1 MYQIN
6 ALDQFDVT
14 DYAGDVFQLKDT
26 TTPDAVLVRSSQVPD
41 DLISHRLLLV
51 ARSGIGTNT
60 INIPACTAN
69 GTAVFNTPGANANA
83 VKELVVQCLFRY
95 VRPLYPAIKNTT
107 TLTADNLQDAA
118 EATRKDYIGEELY
131 GKTVGILGLGAI
143 GQRLANT
150 CYHIGMQVVGYNR
163 SFKNLQHVQQLETV
177 DEVLEQSDF
186 VIILLPLTDETKG
199 MLSTDQFRLM
209 KDTAILMNFGRG
221 EIVDNQAVINAL
233 EEGQFSRYITD
244 FPHND
249 FKDNPNVVMMPH
261 LGGNTVEALSHSA
274 NLTLQNT
281 LDFLE
286 SGTIRSSV
294 NFPPADLP
302 FTSPHRVTF
311 FFKARQDFWA
321 DVAHILNKHEI
332 PVRELMSNFRD
343 DYGYTIVNIDLTEI
357 HKEIGELKEI
367 HDQLMHLDGM
377 IRIRLLKNPSE
388 RVESAEMEHGTA
400 L

>member
-41 DLISHRLLLV
+41 DLISERLLLV

-60 INIPACTAN
+60 INIPACTVN

-95 VRPLYPAIKNTT
+95 VRPLYPAIQNTA

-118 EATRKDYIGEELY
+118 EATRKDYLGEELY

-150 CYHIGMQVVGYNR
+150 CYHLGMQVIGYNR
-163 SFKNLQHVQQLETV
+163 SFKNLQHIQQLETV
-177 DEVLEQSDF
+177 DEVLEQADF
-186 VIILLPLTDETKG
+186 VIILLPLNDDTKG
-199 MLSTDQFRLM
+199 LLSTDQFRLM

-221 EIVDNQAVINAL
+221 EIVDNQAVIAAL
-233 EEGQFSRYITD
+233 AEGQFSRYITD

-249 FKDNPNVVMMPH
+249 FKDNPHVVMMPH

-274 NLTLQNT
+274 NLILQNT

-294 NFPPADLP
+294 NFPSADLP
-302 FTSPHRVTF
+302 FTSPHRLTF
-311 FFKARQDFWA
+311 FFKTRQDFWS
-321 DVAHILNKHEI
+321 DVAHILNHHEI

-343 DYGYTIVNIDLTEI
+343 DYGYTIVNIDLTEV
-357 HKEIGELKEI
+357 HKEVGELKQIRDE
-367 HDQLMHLDGM
+367 LMALDGM

-388 RVESAEMEHGTA
+388 RVEAAEMEHGTV